1 MKSKKNIVK
10 IIIAL
15 ILIGFLFGYLVD
27 FEEFIKT
34 LRSLNI
40 PYLLVGIFFLIC
52 SVFLSAFRWKYLLSI
67 RNAKMNYFTAVKEY
81 LIGMFFSNFLPSSVG
96 GDVSRM
102 IGATKATGNKE
113 VAVSSVIVERMIGL
127 VALYIEQEIL
137 YKEALFMNLDHNDE
151 IIKRRLA
158 QKMEFLS
165 DDLAESLQP
174 TEDMLQEYYKKNK
187 ENYAKPSVFTFKQV
201 YFSENKRA
209 SAIEDEKIALE
220 NEQPENLGDHLY
232 YPTQYT
238 ETDALKI
245 ATDFGY
251 AFAASLDT
259 LAIGKWSGPVRSGYG
274 IHIVFIENKQPSG
287 FYSYEEVSNRV
298 NVDYNFHASKK
309 FKKELIASLLT
320 NYEIS
325 FDLDNREL
333 KEELSER
340 Y

>member
-1 MKSKKNIVK
+1 MKRILKEPLFHFLLIGAGLFLLYNIVNTEQTK
-10 IIIAL
+10 NEIVIDNYL
-15 ILIGFLFGYLVD
+15 INELSTKWEMKRNREPS
-27 FEEFIKT
+27 FEE
-34 LRSLNI
+34 
-40 PYLLVGIFFLIC
+40 
-52 SVFLSAFRWKYLLSI
+52 
-67 RNAKMNYFTAVKEY
+67 
-81 LIGMFFSNFLPSSVG
+81 
-96 GDVSRM
+96 
-102 IGATKATGNKE
+102 
-113 VAVSSVIVERMIGL
+113 MIGL

-137 YKEALFMNLDHNDE
+137 YTEALFMNLDHNDE

-209 SAIEDEKIALE
+209 SAIEDAKIALE